1 MAYIGNTAGLCQA
14 IVDNDF
20 EEVKRWLADG
30 DFDVNRRDHTGRTPL
45 HLACVVSA
53 PEIVQHLVD
62 NGARL
67 IARVA
72 DGRTALHLAAGRG
85 SVEIVRILLTKS
97 EQNEEEE
104 TRKEDARK
112 NASKTKEDNASQEDS
127 DEEMVDIPS
136 GDDDDD
142 MYAHSNTT
150 GSFVKVKK
158 DEGQEAESIVPDDA
172 GDLDPDIYDVNVVA
186 WDNKASPL
194 HLAILKGHVAVVE
207 ELVSSFGADV
217 LLPVKL
223 VHSYNNSPRAAILT
237 LVLALRLPKE
247 SGKAMVEKLLQ
258 VGASPAQ
265 ADIRHKTALHY
276 LSHYGHPEILSIFSK
291 YDKPAVDRAINHLT
305 AVDPYQRYKAD
316 TPLTYAISI
325 KDRTKIMKLLE
336 MGSHPAISLEDYV
349 KATEASD
356 KWWTTNQSIE
366 QYKARL
372 EESIVQPVIS
382 SLDKDMPLIT
392 IELLARGAD
401 PNTLTLDG
409 YKVLHDDYSRT
420 SIVGTSLLDYVHA
433 KLKGLR
439 GYDGEKAISPPA
451 RLNPDD
457 SAYLDSFN
465 DGSYQMWVAKEI
477 LRQRREQLAR
487 QQKTYDEEATSRG
500 RTEGLTKKKAVIQ
513 TVLTEYE
520 KLEADLLS
528 RGAKTFSELH
538 PDIHGPVYPP
548 LDQFSY
554 KPKVQPYEITLDFRA
569 QNCTDERKEG
579 YFQL

>member
-14 IVDNDF
+14 IVDNDL

-45 HLACVVSA
+45 HLACMVSA

-72 DGRTALHLAAGRG
+72 DGRTALHLAAARG

-97 EQNEEEE
+97 EHNEDEE
-104 TRKEDARK
+104 TKMEDARK
-112 NASKTKEDNASQEDS
+112 KASKTKEGNASQEDS

-158 DEGQEAESIVPDDA
+158 EEGQEVESIVPDDA

-186 WDNKASPL
+186 WDNKSSPL

-217 LLPVKL
+217 LLPIKL
-223 VHSYNNSPRAAILT
+223 VHSYNNSPRTAILT

-265 ADIRHKTALHY
+265 ADISHKTALHY
-276 LSHYGHPEILSIFSK
+276 LSHYGPPEILSIFSK
-291 YDKPAVDRAINHLT
+291 YDKPAVERAINHLT
-305 AVDPYQRYKAD
+305 AVDPYQRHQAD

-325 KDRTKIMKLLE
+325 KDRAKIIKLLE
-336 MGSHPAISLEDYV
+336 MGAQPAISLEDYIR
-349 KATEASD
+349 ATEASD
-356 KWWTTNQSIE
+356 KRWSTNQSME
-366 QYKARL
+366 QNKVRFG
-372 EESIVQPVIS
+372 ESIVQPVVS
-382 SLDKDMPLIT
+382 SLDKDMPLIA

-401 PNTLTLDG
+401 PNTLTPDG
-409 YKVLHDDYSRT
+409 HKVLHDDYSRT
-420 SIVGTSLLDYVHA
+420 SMIGTSLLDYVHA

-439 GYDGEKAISPPA
+439 EYSGEKALSPPA
-451 RLNPDD
+451 CLNPDD
-457 SAYLDSFN
+457 SAYLDGFN

-487 QQKTYDEEATSRG
+487 EQKIYDEESTSRDQ
-500 RTEGLTKKKAVIQ
+500 TEGLTKKKAVIQ
-513 TVLTEYE
+513 TVLAEYE

-528 RGAKTFSELH
+528 RSAKTFEELH
-538 PDIHGPVYPP
+538 PDIQRPVYPA
-548 LDQFSY
+548 LNRSSY
-554 KPKVQPYEITLDFRA
+554 KSKVEPFKITLDFRA
-569 QNCTDERKEG
+569 RNCTDEQKEG

>member
-45 HLACVVSA
+45 HLACMVST
-53 PEIVQHLVD
+53 PEIVQHLVN

-72 DGRTALHLAAGRG
+72 DGRTALHLAAARG

-112 NASKTKEDNASQEDS
+112 KASKTKEGNPSQEDS

-136 GDDDDD
+136 GDDDD

-158 DEGQEAESIVPDDA
+158 DEGEEAESIVPDDA

-265 ADIRHKTALHY
+265 ADISHKTALHY
-276 LSHYGHPEILSIFSK
+276 LSHYGNPEILHTFSE

-305 AVDPYQRYKAD
+305 AVDPYQRFPPD

-325 KDRTKIMKLLE
+325 KDRPKIIQLLE
-336 MGSHPAISLEDYV
+336 MGAHPAISLEDYV
-349 KATEASD
+349 KATESSD
-356 KWWTTNQSIE
+356 KSWATNQSME
-366 QYKARL
+366 QYKAQFGG
-372 EESIVQPVIS
+372 SVVQPVIS

-401 PNTLTLDG
+401 PNTLTPHG
-409 YKVLHDDYSRT
+409 YRVLHDGHSRNST
-420 SIVGTSLLDYVHA
+420 VGTSLLDYVHA

-439 GYDGEKAISPPA
+439 GYDGEKASSPPVK
-451 RLNPDD
+451 LNPDD
-457 SAYLDSFN
+457 SAYLGGFN
-465 DGSYQMWVAKEI
+465 DGSYQMWVAREI
-477 LRQRREQLAR
+477 LQQRREQLAR
-487 QQKTYDEEATSRG
+487 EQKTYDEDTTSRA
-500 RTEGLTKKKAVIQ
+500 RTEGLEKKKAVIQ
-513 TVLTEYE
+513 TVLAEYE
-520 KLEADLLS
+520 RLEADLLS

-538 PDIHGPVYPP
+538 PDIQRPVPP
-548 LDQFSY
+548 PRNQSSY
-554 KPKVQPYEITLDFRA
+554 KPKVQPFKVTLDFRA
-569 QNCTDERKEG
+569 RNCTDEKKEG